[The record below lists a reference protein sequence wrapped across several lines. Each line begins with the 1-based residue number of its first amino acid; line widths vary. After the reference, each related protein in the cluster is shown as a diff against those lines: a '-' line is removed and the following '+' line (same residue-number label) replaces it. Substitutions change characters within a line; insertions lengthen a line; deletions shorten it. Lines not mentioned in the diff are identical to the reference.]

1 MARQK
6 KNKSLQIDET
16 TEVCMTDGAVLENIL
31 TEIDLARVELEKT
44 KREIEEKKAES
55 QKYQYT
61 ERPRREVSEDEKVII
76 DKQLSLSVERKAL
89 AAKIEAQKAYANQ
102 MITGKFLNLRA
113 KGQPAKLCY
122 DQFPGDVPQWITFQ
136 HGQTYTIKRGF
147 ADQINNH
154 YHTPRFVQKEGPDDG
169 SSQIDSV
176 DTSDK
181 KYAFVA
187 IGF

>member
-6 KNKSLQIDET
+6 KIKSIQIEAQPEVNMSET
-16 TEVCMTDGAVLENIL
+16 ATLEGVL
-31 TEIDLARVELEKT
+31 TEIDLARIELEKT
-44 KREIEEKKAES
+44 KREIEEKKAEIA
-55 QKYQYT
+55 KYQYT
-61 ERPRREVSEDEKVII
+61 ERPKRELSEDEKVIV
-76 DKQLSLSVERKAL
+76 DKQLGMSVEKKAL
-89 AAKIEAQKAYANQ
+89 AAKIEAQRAHDNQ

-113 KGQPAKLCY
+113 KGQSAKLCY
-122 DQFPGDVPQWITFQ
+122 DKHVGDVPQWITFQ
-136 HGQTYTIKRGF
+136 HGQVYTIKRGF
-147 ADQINNH
+147 ADQINNY
-154 YHTPRFVQKEGPDDG
+154 YHTPRFIQKEGPDDG